1 MDKACYILKEYIK
14 YHDDNIKK
22 YGENTVVLMQVG
34 GFYEIYAVV
43 NDKINVG
50 ADIYK
55 LGDILGIQVTR
66 RNKSVPEINYDNYL
80 MAGWNTFALPK
91 FQKILLN
98 HNYTI
103 VLVNQ
108 ITEPPNPERAITDI
122 ISPGTV
128 IENYNNS
135 DTNYLVSVY
144 INIFPQQHDRKI
156 YVVGLSAID
165 VSTGQNTVHKIQS
178 SLSDE
183 NIWRDE
189 LFRLIH
195 YYSPKEIIFH
205 MDEEIQFTKADISN
219 QFEINEVTLHLQLYT
234 DNQFKKPS
242 FQNDFLKKI
251 FQPGYL
257 LATEY
262 LGFDCS
268 EITLSYVYMIQ
279 FIHEH
284 KLENLISLP
293 RPVIKGSEHNL
304 ILSHNCIYQLYLIP
318 NKEHESEKYNSLLSI
333 LNKCD
338 TAIGR
343 RLCKSRLLYP
353 ILDSNKLKDRY
364 DTIEKFQ
371 RDHLYDKL
379 KPNLRNILDVEKL
392 HRKMGLSLLTPYE
405 FYALHTSYTYLKKI
419 TNTLN
424 ESLPE
429 IIKENTELLTELD
442 NFMNEYDVIF
452 ELNELEKYSLIN
464 MSTSVF
470 KKGKYPEIDQLQD
483 KITRSKRQIDL
494 ICDKLSKYIDFK
506 KKEDKPNVI
515 KQEQNDKYGFHFCIT
530 ETRSKTFKKSI
541 GNLVNTIV
549 EIKDD
554 DCESPIIFDMKD
566 VKFVK
571 KGSSTHLELSELNSI
586 SNSLVADQ
594 LKIQS
599 MNKSLYLDTIK
610 GFYNAK
616 LFNKIVKLIGFID
629 LNSCLAKISV
639 ENVYSKPEIIDSEKS
654 MLIAKEIRHPIVE
667 RIQTEIEY
675 IPNDVHLSEDGIL
688 LFGTNAC
695 GKSTLMKSIG
705 LTLIMAQAGF
715 YVPCSELRYSPYTQI
730 FTRILNNDNI
740 FKRQSSF
747 AVEMSELR
755 GILKRADKNSLV
767 LGDEVCSGTETI
779 SALSIVSAG
788 LKTLSDLKCSF
799 IFTSHLHQLMDIQI
813 IKEIQSLK
821 IYHLKIEY
829 DAEKDLLI
837 YKRKLEEGSGPA
849 IYGLEVCK
857 ALDLGNDFISLAR
870 KIQMEITDT
879 SEVLINDKK
888 SNYNTDIL
896 MDICQVCNAK
906 SEHTHHIKEQNEANS
921 NDIIDHHHKNISHNL
936 VPLCESCHHKVHN
949 ENLRIYGYHQTNEGI
964 KLNYEYIDT
973 SKILNHKKKFN
984 KKDLQTILNYKSDI
998 GEKKMKKS
1006 SLLKK
1011 LELEHHIQISGST
1024 LNKVLKGEY

>member
-1 MDKACYILKEYIK
+1 MVEPCYILKEYLK
-14 YHDDNIKK
+14 YQDENIKK

-144 INIFPQQHDRKI
+144 LNVYPQQHNRKI
-156 YVVGLSAID
+156 YIVGLSAID
-165 VSTGQNTVHKIQS
+165 IATGKNTVHTIQS
-178 SLSDE
+178 TLTDE
-183 NIWRDE
+183 NLWKDE

-195 YYSPKEIIFH
+195 YYAPKETIFH
-205 MDEEIQFTKADISN
+205 MDEEIELTKDDICN
-219 QFEINEVTLHLQLYT
+219 QFEINEVTLHFQLYT
-234 DNQFKKPS
+234 DSQFKKPS
-242 FQNDFLKKI
+242 FQNDFLKKV

-257 LATEY
+257 LTTEY
-262 LGFDCS
+262 LGFDCP

-284 KLENLISLP
+284 KLENLTSLP
-293 RPVIKGSEHNL
+293 KPIIKGNEKNL
-304 ILSHNCIYQLYLIP
+304 VLSHNCIYQLYLIP

-333 LNKCD
+333 LNQCD

-353 ILDSNKLKDRY
+353 ILDSTKLKERY

-371 RDHLYDKL
+371 TDSLYDKL
-379 KPNLRNILDVEKL
+379 KPNLRKILDVEKL

-419 TNTLN
+419 TDTLN
-424 ESLPE
+424 ESLPG
-429 IIKENTELLTELD
+429 IITENTELLSELD
-442 NFMNEYDVIF
+442 HFMVNYEDIF

-470 KKGKYPEIDQLQD
+470 KKGKYLEIDQLQD
-483 KITRSKRQIDL
+483 KISHSKKLIHL
-494 ICDKLSKYIDFK
+494 ICDKLSNYIDFK
-506 KKEDKPNVI
+506 KGYKSNLI
-515 KQEQNDKYGFHFCIT
+515 KQEQNDKYGIHFCIT
-530 ETRSKTFKKSI
+530 ETRSKTFKKSV
-541 GNLVNTIV
+541 GNLMNTII
-549 EIKDD
+549 EIKDGH
-554 DCESPIIFDMKD
+554 ESITLDLKD
-566 VKFVK
+566 VKFCK
-571 KGSSTHLELSELNSI
+571 KGSSTHLELSELNTI

-594 LKIQS
+594 LKIQN

-610 GFYNAK
+610 GFYHPK
-616 LFNKIVKLIGFID
+616 LFDNIVKLIGFID

-639 ENVYSKPEIIDSEKS
+639 ENVYSKPEIIVSDKS
-654 MLIAKEIRHPIVE
+654 MFSAKDIRHPIVE
-667 RIQTEIEY
+667 RIQQEIEY
-675 IPNDVHLSEDGIL
+675 VPNDVSLTEDGIL

-715 YVPCSELRYSPYTQI
+715 YVPCSQLRYSPYTQI

-755 GILKRADKNSLV
+755 GILKRANKNSLV
-767 LGDEVCSGTETI
+767 LGDEVCSGTETT

-813 IKEIQSLK
+813 IMEIQSLK

-829 DAEKDLLI
+829 DAEKELLI
-837 YKRKLEEGSGPA
+837 YKRKLEKGSGPA

-870 KIQMEITDT
+870 KIQMEITNT
-879 SEVLINDKK
+879 SETLINDKK

-896 MDICQVCNAK
+896 MDICQVCNDK
-906 SEHTHHIKEQNEANS
+906 SEHTHHIKEQNEADS
-921 NDIIDHHHKNISHNL
+921 NGIIDHHHKNISHNL

-949 ENLRIYGYHQTNEGI
+949 ENLRIYGYIQTNEGI

-973 SKILNHKKKFN
+973 NKVMNHKKKFS
-984 KKDLQTILNYKSDI
+984 KKDLQTIMNYKSDI
-998 GEKKMKKS
+998 EEKKMKKS
-1006 SLLKK
+1006 NLIKK
-1011 LELEHHIQISGST
+1011 LELEHQIQISGST